1 MKPQSMEEKI
11 SYRLFFMGFVGL
23 VCTAVLCLFVFHKA
37 FREQAWT
44 SLEHQADLVS
54 AGYEQLSSP
63 DQLSVFVNGD
73 LRITLIAADGSVV
86 FESATGPRILRPSGR
101 STTRPCP
108 PSF

>member
-44 SLEHQADLVS
+44 SLEHKADPDSSSFPLRI
-54 AGYEQLSSP
+54 SSP
-63 DQLSVFVNGD
+63 CS
-73 LRITLIAADGSVV
+73 
-86 FESATGPRILRPSGR
+86 
-101 STTRPCP
+101 STETCALP
-108 PSF
+108 

>member
-54 AGYEQLSSP
+54 AGYEQLFSP
-63 DQLSVFVNGD
+63 DQVSVFVNGD
-73 LRITLIAADGSVV
+73 LRITLIAAEYWQCGCYNSSLCIHV
-86 FESATGPRILRPSGR
+86 SGL
-101 STTRPCP
+101 SHMMP
-108 PSF
+108 

>member
-44 SLEHQADLVS
+44 SLEHQADLTS
-54 AGYEQLSSP
+54 RWKITCPARRSS
-63 DQLSVFVNGD
+63 
-73 LRITLIAADGSVV
+73 
-86 FESATGPRILRPSGR
+86 
-101 STTRPCP
+101 RPCERV
-108 PSF
+108 

>member
-54 AGYEQLSSP
+54 AGYEQLMAVWCLNPPLTSRWKTICPARRSS
-63 DQLSVFVNGD
+63 
-73 LRITLIAADGSVV
+73 
-86 FESATGPRILRPSGR
+86 
-101 STTRPCP
+101 RPCGRV
-108 PSF
+108 